1 MTKSSVP
8 PSLLREGSSHS
19 LSLGLSV
26 HAQRLNVEV
35 LRRSARRVHGNG
47 VSAGKVNNF
56 RRELR
61 AVEDELGAA
70 GDLRVEAKHAPRQL
84 RGQRAQI
91 VVVDGE
97 HGGVVED
104 LSA

>member
-35 LRRSARRVHGNG
+35 LCRSAWGVHGNG
-47 VSAGKVNNF
+47 VAAGQVDDF

-70 GDLRVEAKHAPRQL
+70 RDLGVEAKHAPGQL
-84 RGQRAQI
+84 RGEGTEI
-91 VVVDGE
+91 VVVVGK
-97 HGGVVED
+97 HRGVVED